1 MIGLGRDGED
11 RGDRN
16 FGHTM
21 KKDLMALM
29 VERMWLMKERKS
41 ETEWSLAEKPRGW
54 PSCSL
59 GVEMGRGEWASREVE
74 SRVQFWLSPL
84 SARRPF

>member
-29 VERMWLMKERKS
+29 VERMWPMKERKS

-54 PSCSL
+54 LSCSL
-59 GVEMGRGEWASREVE
+59 RVEMGRGSGLREKWRVE
-74 SRVQFWLSPL
+74 SSFGY
-84 SARRPF
+84 RP